1 MTVAYLDASAVI
13 GGFVGEG
20 DEGVS
25 SVLAALDGEGF
36 TFVSSTLTTVE
47 VRRYLHRVR
56 SRDVDHDAAAMLG
69 GTGFVAIDGTAVAV
83 AGSITA
89 QHLGALDAIH
99 LATALLV
106 RADVMVTRDRQLARA
121 ADAAGIT
128 VL

>member
-1 MTVAYLDASAVI
+1 MTVAYLDANAVI
-13 GGFVGEG
+13 GGFVGKG

-25 SVLAALDGEGF
+25 SVLAALHDEGF
-36 TFVSSTLTTVE
+36 AFVSSMLTTIE

-69 GTGFVAIDGTAVAV
+69 GTSLVAIDGTAVAV

-89 QHLGALDAIH
+89 PRLGALDAIH
-99 LATALLV
+99 LATGLLV
-106 RADVMVTRDRQLARA
+106 RADVLVTRDRQLARA